1 MSTLI
6 NLIISIFMGAAFG
19 NQMEEP
25 STVQQDLKK
34 DRIELKKELELKQK
48 ILEC

>member
-25 STVQQDLKK
+25 STVHQDLKK
-34 DRIELKKELELKQK
+34 QKTELILELEKKQK

>member
-6 NLIISIFMGAAFG
+6 NLIISLMMGAAFG
-19 NQMEEP
+19 NQLEEP
-25 STVQQDLKK
+25 STVNQDLQKRK
-34 DRIELKKELELKQK
+34 IELKKELELKQK